1 MLVFIYFFEKMDLL
15 RDNIERKERNEQLD
29 QADQRTPV
37 SYVRGLFPVFAS
49 LCQLWTRFNFMF
61 RVLTL
66 SPP

>member
-15 RDNIERKERNEQLD
+15 RDNIDRKERNEQAD

-49 LCQLWTRFNFMF
+49 LC
-61 RVLTL
+61 
-66 SPP
+66 